1 MQPETRRTITHW
13 TLILGIPLGISIFFA
28 FAVSAQTK
36 PPATATTP
44 IERAISLASTARCA
58 EAVPLLNEL
67 TPKISDQ
74 DQKYRALM
82 AAARC
87 GIRQKDGRATVNAL
101 LALRHEYPRDP
112 EVLYLTTHV
121 FLQIAVDASQLLT
134 AVAPMSYQVLELEA
148 ETMESQNKWEEA
160 ANIYRQILEQNPK
173 VPNINLRH
181 GRAILSQPE
190 TPESNERARQAF
202 QRELEVDPTNASAEF
217 WLGEMARREGKS
229 SDAIPHYS
237 SALQFDPNML
247 EAMLALGMTHNAVSQ
262 FSDAISPLEQYTR
275 LNPEDPAGH
284 YQLAMAYARTGRKE
298 ESVREM
304 SLHQQLSE
312 KKNAG
317 TSPQ

>member
-1 MQPETRRTITHW
+1 MQSDTRRTTTRR
-13 TLILGIPLGISIFFA
+13 TLSLRIILCVGVLLGA
-28 FAVSAQTK
+28 MVAQTK
-36 PPATATTP
+36 PPVNPTTP
-44 IERAISLASTARCA
+44 IEHAISLAANARCD
-58 EAVPLLNEL
+58 EAVPLLNKL
-67 TPKISDQ
+67 TPALTDT

-87 GIRQKDGRATVNAL
+87 GIRQKDGRATLNAL
-101 LALRHEYPRDP
+101 MALRHDYPRDP

-121 FLQIAVDASQLLT
+121 FLQIAVDSSQLL
-134 AVAPMSYQVLELEA
+134 ASIAPKSYQVLELEA
-148 ETMESQNKWEEA
+148 ETMESQNKWDEA

-173 VPNINLRH
+173 VPNINLRL

-190 TPESNERARQAF
+190 TPETNEAARQAF
-202 QRELEVDPTNASAEF
+202 QRELDVDPTNASAEF

-229 SDAIPHYS
+229 AEAIPHFV
-237 SALQFDPNML
+237 SALKLDTTMI
-247 EAMLALGMTHNAVSQ
+247 EAMLALGMSHNALSQ
-262 FSDAISPLEQYTR
+262 FSEAITPLEQYTR
-275 LNPEDPAGH
+275 INGEDPAGH